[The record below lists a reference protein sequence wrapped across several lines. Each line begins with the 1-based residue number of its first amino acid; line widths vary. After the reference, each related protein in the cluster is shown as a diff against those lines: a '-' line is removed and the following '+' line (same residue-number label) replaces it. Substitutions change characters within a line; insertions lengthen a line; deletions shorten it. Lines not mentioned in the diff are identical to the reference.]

1 MMHDDVS
8 QNSAIAAS
16 FELQDAVKPS
26 INVLMKEQWKIY
38 YNPIIKCLIAL
49 KRAATELNKLH
60 IDKL

>member
-26 INVLMKEQWKIY
+26 INVLMKEQ
-38 YNPIIKCLIAL
+38 
-49 KRAATELNKLH
+49 
-60 IDKL
+60 